1 MNFRKNVEHNRSW
14 ITNTAFFSDSNLPGE
29 EWREFK
35 EYSNHMLNHSYM
47 ISNKGRIRNSKG
59 DLIRGSISF
68 DGYHEVMVDNVPV
81 RVHRAVLLIFQGG
94 PPEDME
100 SPTVQHINH
109 DKLDNRIE
117 NLCWMSAF
125 DNNQEGHGVRCKIV
139 DKYGEHI
146 FPSQKFASKYI
157 GRHDDYISEGIGCNY
172 KMTTAQGD
180 AFEVYTEVEGRW
192 VKYQRRMPNNRRWCR
207 LIKAD
212 RTIDFDSYW
221 QCDKFLGKPSGYTQS
236 VIANSWPLLDDQ
248 DYKFYTYDKEVCDYV
263 EYKPTRLRTKR
274 FARRCRIIDSS
285 GEEHLFSSIS
295 AAGRYLGRSG
305 EALSSQVKRGATIK
319 DRSGDTVEVHILD

>member
-125 DNNQEGHGVRCKIV
+125 DNNQEGHGVR
-139 DKYGEHI
+139 
-146 FPSQKFASKYI
+146 
-157 GRHDDYISEGIGCNY
+157 
-172 KMTTAQGD
+172 
-180 AFEVYTEVEGRW
+180 
-192 VKYQRRMPNNRRWCR
+192 
-207 LIKAD
+207 
-212 RTIDFDSYW
+212 
-221 QCDKFLGKPSGYTQS
+221 
-236 VIANSWPLLDDQ
+236 
-248 DYKFYTYDKEVCDYV
+248 
-263 EYKPTRLRTKR
+263 
-274 FARRCRIIDSS
+274 
-285 GEEHLFSSIS
+285 
-295 AAGRYLGRSG
+295 
-305 EALSSQVKRGATIK
+305 
-319 DRSGDTVEVHILD
+319 